1 MNLININNLGNT
13 LEMLTKRAKDFIIT
27 ESSPKG
33 VTDLRLSII
42 GEETLS
48 ADCDVTDH
56 YVESN
61 TAYQDQ
67 ISLKPKIYTIQGEV
81 GELVWY
87 QRDPIEQGIGQVS
100 QRLEGIIS
108 FLPKRSKKFN
118 QMKGK
123 VMKALQ
129 WVDTASNA
137 IDKINKLAS
146 SEGNAQQQ
154 AYSFLMKLRQDRTP
168 ISVKTPWG
176 QLDDYVITNLKLTQ
190 PKETRDKTL
199 ISITLKEFRMTS
211 VKPVPFDF
219 SKYQG
224 NAAFEAQPKVENG
237 TTSGANA
244 DNPNFTESMRDEK
257 QFAKFFPEGS
267 HYDIQMGE
275 NEDFAVG
282 TEITKGEINTK
293 TGLKAFYKL
302 DTTWYEAPQ
311 YSESWKEVTDEYI
324 NGIWYSIG
332 EI

>member
-100 QRLEGIIS
+100 QRLEGVIS

-199 ISITLKEFRMTS
+199 ISITLKEFRTTS
-211 VKPVPFDF
+211 VKSVPFDF

-237 TTSGANA
+237 TTSGSDASVPTEEYDRDGIVYDSCSVW
-244 DNPNFTESMRDEK
+244 DN
-257 QFAKFFPEGS
+257 EGLE
-267 HYDIQMGE
+267 YNLE
-275 NEDFAVG
+275 FN
-282 TEITKGEINTK
+282 KNTK
-293 TGLKAFYKL
+293 DIDVYGIDDNDMPFEIKKGTPDWYKAIDSGRVQCEVEISHWQAYGLEL
-302 DTTWYEAPQ
+302 D
-311 YSESWKEVTDEYI
+311 K
-324 NGIWYSIG
+324 
-332 EI
+332 